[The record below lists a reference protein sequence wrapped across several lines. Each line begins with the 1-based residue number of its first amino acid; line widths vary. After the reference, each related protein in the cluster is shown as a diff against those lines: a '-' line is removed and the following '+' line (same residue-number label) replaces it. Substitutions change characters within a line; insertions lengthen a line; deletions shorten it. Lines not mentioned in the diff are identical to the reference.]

1 MRMTETE
8 DAGDGLAQLKGK
20 RKAPATPVKRRP
32 SVLVAASKNSV
43 STGSPVGDAMQRKEV
58 LLFDPGEIQA
68 VVPASAFG
76 GEMPKLDDLYDVAE
90 STFDEAVV
98 PEGCKTATSIRRWTK
113 GDLVRKDIY
122 AVWRSLQ
129 EPTAEAEETKAV

>member
-1 MRMTETE
+1 MTESE
-8 DAGDGLAQLKGK
+8 DTGEGLEKLKDK
-20 RKAPATPVKRRP
+20 RRNPPAAPKRRP
-32 SVLVAASKNSV
+32 SVLVAASKEQV

-76 GEMPKLDDLYDVAE
+76 EAMPKLDDLYDVAE

-98 PEGCKTATSIRRWTK
+98 PEGCKTAISVRRWTK

-122 AVWRSLQ
+122 AAWRTLG
-129 EPTAEAEETKAV
+129 ETKAAQAG

>member
-1 MRMTETE
+1 MTETE
-8 DAGDGLAQLKGK
+8 DTGEGLAELKGK
-20 RKAPATPVKRRP
+20 RRNPPKTPARRP
-32 SVLVAASKNSV
+32 SVLVAASKAV
-43 STGSPVGDAMQRKEV
+43 STGSPVADAMQRKEV

-90 STFDEAVV
+90 STFDEAIV
-98 PEGCKTATSIRRWTK
+98 PDGCKTAISVRRWTK

-122 AVWRSLQ
+122 AAWRTL
-129 EPTAEAEETKAV
+129 EAAKVAAAEAKTAATG